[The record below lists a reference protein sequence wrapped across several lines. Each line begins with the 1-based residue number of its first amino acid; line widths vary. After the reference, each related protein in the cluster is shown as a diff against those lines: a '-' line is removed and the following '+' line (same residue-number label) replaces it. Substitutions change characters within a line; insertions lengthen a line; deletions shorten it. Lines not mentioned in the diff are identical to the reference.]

1 MVTARTYQSPLR
13 DAQAAL
19 TRERILMAAMG
30 YLEKHDI
37 ETLTLR
43 HVAELS
49 GVSPPTV
56 YAHFPT
62 MEALVERLL
71 PVDQA
76 PPRAGPTAAAAGR
89 TDLAPE
95 PALSPLRGARD
106 AVA

>member
-49 GVSPPTV
+49 GGRRRRSMLT
-56 YAHFPT
+56 F
-62 MEALVERLL
+62 RLWK
-71 PVDQA
+71 
-76 PPRAGPTAAAAGR
+76 R
-89 TDLAPE
+89 
-95 PALSPLRGARD
+95 S
-106 AVA
+106 

>member
-30 YLEKHDI
+30 YLEKHNI

-62 MEALVERLL
+62 MEALVT
-71 PVDQA
+71 PSSSGSA
-76 PPRAGPTAAAAGR
+76 PPGAGPTAAAAGQLASLPSELFPRYER
-89 TDLAPE
+89 TG
-95 PALSPLRGARD
+95 RCC
-106 AVA
+106 VT